1 VSDEP
6 LTVALPRDRSAPRQ
20 ARALIRDHMPDL
32 PAERL
37 DTAVLLI
44 SELVTNAIM
53 HGAGRIVMTIE
64 RSGARARFAVSD
76 EGDGTPR
83 VRDDHGPEGG
93 WGLWLVE
100 QLASSWGLRPSG
112 TGVWF
117 EI

>member
-1 VSDEP
+1 V
-6 LTVALPRDRSAPRQ
+6 TVALPRDRSAPRQ
-20 ARALIRDHMPDL
+20 ARALIRDHVPDL

-44 SELVTNAIM
+44 SELVTNAII

-64 RSGARARFAVSD
+64 RSGSVTRFAVCD
-76 EGDGTPR
+76 EGAGTPR
-83 VRDDHGPEGG
+83 LRDDPGPEGG
-93 WGLWLVE
+93 WGLRLVE
-100 QLASSWGLRPSG
+100 QLAARWGIRHRG

>member
-1 VSDEP
+1 VTGEP
-6 LTVALPRDRSAPRQ
+6 VTVALPRDRSAPRA
-20 ARALIRDHMPDL
+20 ARALIRDHVPDL
-32 PAERL
+32 SGERL

-44 SELVTNAIM
+44 SELVTNAIV

-64 RSGARARFAVSD
+64 RSGPVTRFGVSD

-83 VRDDHGPEGG
+83 MRDDPGPEGG
-93 WGLWLVE
+93 WGLRLVE
-100 QLASSWGLRPSG
+100 QLAARWGLRRSG

>member
-1 VSDEP
+1 VTGEP

-20 ARALIRDHMPDL
+20 ARALIRDHAPDL
-32 PAERL
+32 PKERL

-64 RSGARARFAVSD
+64 RSGPVTRFAVTD
-76 EGDGTPR
+76 EGAGTPR
-83 VRDDHGPEGG
+83 VRDDPGAEGG
-93 WGLWLVE
+93 WGLRLVE
-100 QLASSWGLRPSG
+100 QLAARWGLRQSG